1 MNNKINVLLLGHTFA
16 DPGGTQKYIYELG
29 KLLSEK
35 FNVYECSFDAY
46 NEPRIFNNGNI
57 LLSLDVRSSNKI
69 ILKFLNYFI
78 KAYRLNRIKKL
89 YNIDLTISNLWPA
102 DFINFLSLGR
112 GKIASNGLVN
122 IIGND
127 QNKPLRKYKKIIG
140 WIYRKFDMTI
150 AINDDLKEELED
162 LFCLS
167 SNKVKCIYAFITIND
182 ISKLL
187 PIYNNTRRRIVWF
200 GRLNHMKNL
209 SPLFKILKIVK
220 EAIPGT
226 QLIIIGDGPHRKELI
241 DSSKSYGL
249 AVAHD
254 VAMPSS
260 DVIFLGFV
268 TNPYEYL
275 VGCNLFALTSKSE
288 GFGLVLVEAMAA
300 GLPIL
305 ASDCPTG
312 GPHLIMQGRNGYKAN
327 RVLAEETP
335 HGYLMPIPDESKDET
350 CLLWAE
356 KIQEL
361 ISDGNKSQL
370 MADANRIRSTDF
382 STDKIRKQW
391 FGVIN
396 ELTIISPP

>member
-1 MNNKINVLLLGHTFA
+1 MKSKINILLLGHTFA

-29 KLLSEK
+29 KLLSEE

-46 NEPRIFNNGNI
+46 NEPRIFNNGNK
-57 LLSLDVRSSNKI
+57 LLSLNVSPSNNL

-78 KAYRLNRIKKL
+78 KAYRLNKIKKL
-89 YNIDLTISNLWPA
+89 YSIDITISNLWPA
-102 DFINFLSLGR
+102 DFINFLSLGGGR
-112 GKIASNGLVN
+112 KVSNGLVN

-127 QNKPLRKYKKIIG
+127 QNKPLLKYKEIVG

-150 AINDDLKEELED
+150 AINEDLKNELEG

-167 SNKVKCIYAFITIND
+167 SSKVKCIYAFITLID
-182 ISKLL
+182 ISKFA
-187 PIYNNTRRRIVWF
+187 PISNEKRKRIVWF

-209 SPLFKILKIVK
+209 RPLFKILKIVK
-220 EAIPGT
+220 GVMPGT
-226 QLIIIGDGPHRKELI
+226 QLIIIGDGPHRNELI
-241 DSSKSYGL
+241 DSSKSYGHT
-249 AVAHD
+249 VAHD
-254 VAMPSS
+254 IAVRSA

-268 TNPYEYL
+268 SDPYEYL

-312 GPHLIMQGRNGYKAN
+312 GPHLIMGGRNSYKVN

-335 HGYLMPIPDESKDET
+335 HGYLMPIPEEFSDANCE
-350 CLLWAE
+350 LWAE

-361 ISDGNKSQL
+361 ISDRSKSEL
-370 MADANRIRSTDF
+370 IADANRIRSTDF

-391 FGVIN
+391 FGLIN
-396 ELTIISPP
+396 ELRK